1 VFAGRGSCPPR
12 SVCTSGNMQV
22 AAKLASV
29 FPAVETAAIAEALR
43 KAGGDT
49 QLAAEVLLPQ
59 LDAEALL
66 SVAPGPRQVVKA
78 RPRL

>member
-1 VFAGRGSCPPR
+1 
-12 SVCTSGNMQV
+12 MQM
-22 AAKLASV
+22 ATKLATV

-49 QLAAEVLLPQ
+49 QLAAE
-59 LDAEALL
+59 ALL
-66 SVAPGPRQVVKA
+66 RAMKVKA

>member
-1 VFAGRGSCPPR
+1 MFAGRGSCPPR
-12 SVCTSGNMQV
+12 SVCTSGNMQM

-49 QLAAEVLLPQ
+49 QLAAE
-59 LDAEALL
+59 ALL
-66 SVAPGPRQVVKA
+66 RAMKVKA